1 MLKRRVNV
9 SEINDIIDENTILY
23 LRGDSL
29 IDLVT
34 NTKVTGS
41 YSQIVNGKFNK
52 ALRLDEGSKNRIVIP
67 DYSWN
72 NTMSEYSID
81 FWIYNNNKNTDRS
94 FVSSWGKYVQDP
106 TTSTNYPLFLG
117 NVESINQL
125 YLTYKSNEMG
135 NIKSNLVDGTWN
147 HVGIVYDGDSLSLH
161 VNGSKINTLSN
172 VYDYPRPYNGVPL
185 YINYKQDSGDYGS
198 ILIER
203 FRISNI
209 ARDRFII

>member
-94 FVSSWGKYVQDP
+94 FVSSWGRYVQDP

-125 YLTYKSNEMG
+125 FLTYKSNERG
-135 NIKSNLVDGTWN
+135 SIRSNLTEGVWN

-161 VNGSKINTLSN
+161 VNGIKVNTLN
-172 VYDYPRPYNGVPL
+172 YVYDYPRPYNGVPL

-209 ARDRFII
+209 ARNKFIV

>member
-9 SEINDIIDENTILY
+9 SEINDVIDKNTILY

-52 ALRLDEGSKNRIVIP
+52 ALKLDEGSKNRITIP

-72 NTMSEYSID
+72 NTMREYSID
-81 FWIYNNNKNTDRS
+81 FWMYNNNKNKNRS
-94 FVSSWGKYVQDP
+94 FVSSWGRYVQDP

-117 NVESINQL
+117 NVDSINQL

-135 NIKSNLVDGTWN
+135 NIKSNLTEGVWN

-172 VYDYPRPYNGVPL
+172 VYDYPRPYNKVPL
-185 YINYKQDSGDYGS
+185 YINYKQDSGTYGS

-209 ARDRFII
+209 GRDRFII

>member
-117 NVESINQL
+117 NVNSINQL
-125 YLTYKSNEMG
+125 YLTYKSNERG
-135 NIKSNLVDGTWN
+135 RIVSSLVEGMWN

-161 VNGSKINTLSN
+161 VNGSKINTLSS

>member
-117 NVESINQL
+117 NVNSINQL
-125 YLTYKSNEMG
+125 YLTYKSNERG
-135 NIKSNLVDGTWN
+135 RIVSSLVEGMWN